1 MASKAV
7 LGIHSQ
13 VDPRTEG
20 SFNQFIDGHAWLTVA
35 RNGQTQFYVLWPDNH
50 PLTDDNGADSD
61 VRVGMEA
68 RFRPDASRYFDLSE
82 EQIRQ
87 LEAALNENVEWSF
100 TNTCASWATDT
111 LHKVTGQKLEASEFV
126 LTDTPREL
134 IDAIRNAERLQPT
147 SPTRPHPPADAPQQ
161 PSSARSLSDI
171 SQRLHQQAIEGVH
184 RLDASLGREPDAA
197 SERMA
202 ASLAHLARATGF
214 SQIDHV
220 LLGRPTDVTPAS
232 QNVFIVQGMLGEAS
246 HRRAYMSA
254 PGALHEPAEQSLQKL
269 QDLDATLAAER
280 EVREMGMEVVRRWV

>member
-1 MASKAV
+1 MTGKAV

-13 VDPRTEG
+13 VDSRTEG
-20 SFNQFIDGHAWLTVA
+20 SFNQFIDGHAWLTIS
-35 RNGQTQFYVLWPDNH
+35 RNGQTQFYGLWPDNH
-50 PLTDDNGADSD
+50 PRTPDNGAGSD
-61 VRVGMEA
+61 IRVGMEA
-68 RFRPDASRYFDLSE
+68 RFRPDASRYFALNE
-82 EQIRQ
+82 EQIRH
-87 LEAALNENVEWSF
+87 LEAALSENVDWGY

-134 IDAIRNAERLQPT
+134 IDAIRKAERLQPT
-147 SPTRPHPPADAPQQ
+147 SPTRPHPPVETPPQ

-184 RLDASLGREPDAA
+184 RLDASLGRAPDAA

-220 LLGRPTDVTPAS
+220 LLGRPTDVTPES
-232 QNVFIVQGMLGEAS
+232 QNVFIVQGMLGDAS
-246 HRRAYMSA
+246 HRRAYISV
-254 PGALHEPAEQSLQKL
+254 PEALREPANDSLQKL
-269 QDLDATLAAER
+269 QDLDATLAAEL
-280 EVREMGMEVVRRWV
+280 EAREMGIEVVRRRV

>member
-1 MASKAV
+1 MTGRTV

-13 VDPRTEG
+13 IHPDTQGSLQQFVDG
-20 SFNQFIDGHAWLTVA
+20 QAWISVSRGGET
-35 RNGQTQFYVLWPDNH
+35 RHYGLWPDGH
-50 PLTDDNGADSD
+50 HEVPDNGDETD
-61 VRVGMEA
+61 IREGLEA
-68 RFRPDASRYFDLSE
+68 GSAPSASRYFELTS
-82 EQIRQ
+82 QPLQR
-87 LEAALNENVEWSF
+87 LHRALTENVQWGY

-134 IDAIRNAERLQPT
+134 IDAIHKAEQLQPT
-147 SPTRPHPPADAPQQ
+147 SPTRPHPPVETPPQ

-184 RLDASLGREPDAA
+184 RLDASLGRAPDAA

-220 LLGRPTDVTPAS
+220 LLGRPTDVTPES
-232 QNVFIVQGMLGEAS
+232 QNVFIVQGMLGDPS
-246 HRRAYMSA
+246 HRRAYISV
-254 PGALHEPAEQSLQKL
+254 PEALREPANDSLQKL
-269 QDLDATLAAER
+269 QDLDATLAAEL
-280 EVREMGMEVVRRWV
+280 EAREMGIEVVRRRV

>member
-1 MASKAV
+1 MTGKAV

-13 VDPRTEG
+13 VDSRTEG
-20 SFNQFIDGHAWLTVA
+20 SFNQFIDGHAWLTIS
-35 RNGQTQFYVLWPDNH
+35 RNGQTQFYGLWPDNH
-50 PLTDDNGADSD
+50 PRTPDNGAGSD
-61 VRVGMEA
+61 IRVGMEA
-68 RFRPDASRYFDLSE
+68 RFRPDASRYFALNE
-82 EQIRQ
+82 EQIRH
-87 LEAALNENVEWSF
+87 LESALSENVQWGY

-134 IDAIRNAERLQPT
+134 IDAIHKAEQLQPT
-147 SPTRPHPPADAPQQ
+147 SPTRPHPPVETPPQ

-184 RLDASLGREPDAA
+184 RLDASLGRAPDAA

-220 LLGRPTDVTPAS
+220 LLGRPTDVTPES
-232 QNVFIVQGMLGEAS
+232 QNVFIVQGMLGDPS
-246 HRRAYMSA
+246 HRRAYISV
-254 PGALHEPAEQSLQKL
+254 PEALREPANDSLQKL
-269 QDLDATLAAER
+269 QDLDATLAAEL
-280 EVREMGMEVVRRWV
+280 EAREMGIEVVRRRV

>member
-1 MASKAV
+1 MTDKAV

-13 VDPRTEG
+13 IHPDTQG
-20 SFNQFIDGHAWLTVA
+20 SFQQFVDGHAWISVSRGGET
-35 RNGQTQFYVLWPDNH
+35 RHYGLWPDDH
-50 PLTDDNGADSD
+50 HEVPDNGDGTD
-61 VRVGMEA
+61 IREGLEA
-68 RFRPDASRYFDLSE
+68 ESVPNASRYFELTP
-82 EQIRQ
+82 RQ
-87 LEAALNENVEWSF
+87 LERLDQALNENVQWSY

-147 SPTRPHPPADAPQQ
+147 SPTRPHPPLEAP
-161 PSSARSLSDI
+161 PRPASARSLTDI

-220 LLGRPTDVTPAS
+220 LLGRPTDVTPES

-246 HRRAYMSA
+246 HRRAYMSV
-254 PGALHEPAEQSLQKL
+254 PGALREPADDSLQKL
-269 QDLDATLAAER
+269 QELDATLAAER
-280 EVREMGMEVVRRWV
+280 EGRAVGKEVVRRWV